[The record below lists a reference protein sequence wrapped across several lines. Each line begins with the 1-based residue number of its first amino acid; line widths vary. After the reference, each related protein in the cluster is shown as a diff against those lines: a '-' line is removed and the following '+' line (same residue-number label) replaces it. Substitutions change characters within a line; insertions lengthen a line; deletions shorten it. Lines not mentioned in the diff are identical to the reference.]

1 MTKPTAASI
10 EEATNLTGLQR
21 QYIKAVAEEAATKAT
36 AALRVELVT
45 LISMSTK
52 YNDTDLNNRLSRL
65 EGRYVEDDKFALT
78 RPKLMAL
85 MQEMGWE

>member
-45 LISMSTK
+45 
-52 YNDTDLNNRLSRL
+52 
-65 EGRYVEDDKFALT
+65 
-78 RPKLMAL
+78 
-85 MQEMGWE
+85 